1 VRKIFILLLI
11 IPFCLISQ
19 SNNIELLDQWY
30 IDGLPITNDGESV
43 FNDVWGLEI
52 ENDKYAI
59 IGSTNGTHILRISDN
74 RLEEIDFRCWK
85 VRRKSSRFIEIF
97 MTTMVTCTQFV
108 MKMLALFKLW
118 I

>member
-1 VRKIFILLLI
+1 MRKIFILLLI

-74 RLEEIDFRCWK
+74 RFE
-85 VRRKSSRFIEIF
+85 
-97 MTTMVTCTQFV
+97 
-108 MKMLALFKLW
+108 
-118 I
+118 